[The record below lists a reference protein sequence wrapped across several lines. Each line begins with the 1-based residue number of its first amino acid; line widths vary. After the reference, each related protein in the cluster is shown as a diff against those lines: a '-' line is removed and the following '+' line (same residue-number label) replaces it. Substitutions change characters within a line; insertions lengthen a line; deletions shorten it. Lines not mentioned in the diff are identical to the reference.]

1 MSYLV
6 TGAAGFIGF
15 HVCRSLLER
24 GETVIGVDVVND
36 YYDPA
41 LKEARLRIIS
51 SYPGFALYRYDIANR
66 GAMDE
71 VAARHPEIR
80 RIIHLAAQAGVR
92 YSLVNP
98 YAYVHSNVDGHL
110 VMLEMARHLKKCEHL
125 VYASSSSVYG
135 FNSKL
140 PFSEDDRTDNPVSLY
155 AATKKAGE
163 LMAYSY
169 TKLYAL
175 PTTGLRFFTVYGPWG
190 RTDMSVF
197 LFVKA
202 IIEGKPIKVFN
213 DGNMRRDFTYIDDI
227 VDGVL
232 KVTDRQTEGSGI
244 PYRLYNIGNNRSEPL
259 MRFISVIE
267 SALGLTAKI
276 EFEPMQAGD
285 VPETYAD
292 IDRIRREFGF
302 SPATSIDEGLPKF
315 IRWYR
320 EFYSK

>member
-1 MSYLV
+1 
-6 TGAAGFIGF
+6 
-15 HVCRSLLER
+15 
-24 GETVIGVDVVND
+24 
-36 YYDPA
+36 
-41 LKEARLRIIS
+41 
-51 SYPGFALYRYDIANR
+51 
-66 GAMDE
+66 
-71 VAARHPEIR
+71 
-80 RIIHLAAQAGVR
+80 
-92 YSLVNP
+92 
-98 YAYVHSNVDGHL
+98 
-110 VMLEMARHLKKCEHL
+110 
-125 VYASSSSVYG
+125 
-135 FNSKL
+135 
-140 PFSEDDRTDNPVSLY
+140 
-155 AATKKAGE
+155 
-163 LMAYSY
+163 MAYSY

-190 RTDMSVF
+190 RPDMSVF

>member
-125 VYASSSSVYG
+125 VYASVV
-135 FNSKL
+135 
-140 PFSEDDRTDNPVSLY
+140 R
-155 AATKKAGE
+155 
-163 LMAYSY
+163 
-169 TKLYAL
+169 
-175 PTTGLRFFTVYGPWG
+175 
-190 RTDMSVF
+190 
-197 LFVKA
+197 
-202 IIEGKPIKVFN
+202 
-213 DGNMRRDFTYIDDI
+213 
-227 VDGVL
+227 L
-232 KVTDRQTEGSGI
+232 K
-244 PYRLYNIGNNRSEPL
+244 
-259 MRFISVIE
+259 
-267 SALGLTAKI
+267 
-276 EFEPMQAGD
+276 
-285 VPETYAD
+285 
-292 IDRIRREFGF
+292 
-302 SPATSIDEGLPKF
+302 
-315 IRWYR
+315 
-320 EFYSK
+320 

>member
-15 HVCRSLLER
+15 HVCQSLLER

-51 SYPGFALYRYDIANR
+51 SYPEFTLYRYDIANR

-98 YAYVHSNVDGHL
+98 YAYVHSNIDGHL
-110 VMLEMARHLKKCEHL
+110 VMLEMARHLKKCEHF

-190 RTDMSVF
+190 RPDMSVF

-202 IIEGKPIKVFN
+202 ILEGKPIKVFN
-213 DGNMRRDFTYIDDI
+213 DGDMRRDFTYIDDI

-302 SPATSIDEGLPKF
+302 SPTTSIDEGLPKF